1 MPTHT
6 IYDPKLLHKEIVSSH
21 ERCRQY
27 GIKPSSIQNPDQV
40 MLTQAEFTQRLKLNS
55 KFFEIATAQIEEIYQ
70 FVAGAGFAVTIADG
84 EGYLLKV
91 VGDEEILQQLA
102 IGNCLPGYRW
112 TEKDVGTSAVSLVL
126 KRRIPVQIN
135 ENEHYCKRGHGYTCS
150 ASPVFSEKDKLAGVI
165 ALSGR
170 ANQVHPHTLGMVIT
184 ASKAIEN
191 TMRIRK
197 TSDNLVIKN
206 NYMNT
211 LINSI
216 DSGVIAVDK
225 TGCITQINNQGKK
238 ILKWGRDFLGKPL
251 HTQFGAKIDIDQVYQ
266 SRRGFAD
273 REFFIKQA
281 NKNIQLM
288 VTANPIFNL
297 KNQIQGIIIIFNE
310 INRIRRLVNHIAGS
324 QARFR
329 FKDITG
335 ISPTIEKAKHLA
347 MVAASSTSTVLITGK
362 TGTGKELFAQAIHNK
377 SKRQKHPFLT
387 INCSAIP
394 KELIESELFGYAEGA
409 FTGARKGGRPGK
421 FELANGGTVL
431 LDEIGDMPLNMQT
444 KLLRVLQTR
453 RIYRIGEHKPIEV
466 DIRIIAATHV
476 NLKNAVS
483 HGNFRED
490 LFYRLNVFP
499 IKIPPLKKRIEDILL
514 LANNILNRISNAM
527 GKAYLSFSADSENS
541 LLKHSWHGNVREL
554 ENVVERAVN
563 VVEGKI
569 IEPMHMGLLNARQ
582 HQPVSILNQQLLLKK
597 VEMETISETLEA
609 VRYNISSASKILGI
623 SRATLYTKIDK
634 YHLSISKQTV

>member
-1 MPTHT
+1 M
-6 IYDPKLLHKEIVSSH
+6 K
-21 ERCRQY
+21 
-27 GIKPSSIQNPDQV
+27 
-40 MLTQAEFTQRLKLNS
+40 
-55 KFFEIATAQIEEIYQ
+55 
-70 FVAGAGFAVTIADG
+70 
-84 EGYLLKV
+84 
-91 VGDEEILQQLA
+91 
-102 IGNCLPGYRW
+102 
-112 TEKDVGTSAVSLVL
+112 
-126 KRRIPVQIN
+126 
-135 ENEHYCKRGHGYTCS
+135 
-150 ASPVFSEKDKLAGVI
+150 
-165 ALSGR
+165 
-170 ANQVHPHTLGMVIT
+170 
-184 ASKAIEN
+184 
-191 TMRIRK
+191 IR
-197 TSDNLVIKN
+197 D
-206 NYMNT
+206 
-211 LINSI
+211 
-216 DSGVIAVDK
+216 
-225 TGCITQINNQGKK
+225 QGKK
-238 ILKWGRDFLGKPL
+238 ILKWSRDFLGKPL

-266 SRRGFAD
+266 SRKGFTD

-324 QARFR
+324 QARFK
-329 FKDITG
+329 FEDITG
-335 ISPTIEKAKHLA
+335 ISPSIEKAKQLA

-377 SKRQKHPFLT
+377 SKRQKYPFLT

-499 IKIPPLKKRIEDILL
+499 IKIPSLKNRIEDILL
-514 LANNILNRISNAM
+514 LANNILNRTSNAM
-527 GKAYLSFSADSENS
+527 DKPYLSFSADSENS
-541 LLKHSWHGNVREL
+541 LLKHDWHGNVREL
-554 ENVVERAVN
+554 ENVVERAIN

-569 IEPMHMGLLNARQ
+569 IEPMHMGLINTRK
-582 HQPVSILNQQLLLKK
+582 HQPVSILNQKLLLKK
-597 VEMETISETLEA
+597 VEMETIAETLEA
-609 VRYNISSASKILGI
+609 VGYNISRASKILGI
-623 SRATLYTKIDK
+623 SRATLYKKIDR
-634 YHLSISKQTV
+634 YHLSISKSTE